1 MITTIL
7 DHSHHFKSSRD
18 QGNRGTCLAFAVSD
32 INAHHHDVSEE
43 FSVDYLCHHAAK
55 NTPGWAGEGFELD
68 VMFSVVLH
76 EGQPLEHL
84 YPYTQDNPLAPLVAP
99 PTDLRPLFKV
109 NVKNDIYGFD
119 EIITLIDN
127 GITVGIAIAVTP
139 SLYRPVNGVVNHDVN
154 ALVDTY
160 HAMIATGYGENYS
173 SAERYL
179 KVRNSWGSSW
189 GLEGYAWLPQSFLD
203 LHLIGT
209 FRI

>member
-1 MITTIL
+1 M
-7 DHSHHFKSSRD
+7 
-18 QGNRGTCLAFAVSD
+18 
-32 INAHHHDVSEE
+32 
-43 FSVDYLCHHAAK
+43 
-55 NTPGWAGEGFELD
+55 
-68 VMFSVVLH
+68 
-76 EGQPLEHL
+76 
-84 YPYTQDNPLAPLVAP
+84 
-99 PTDLRPLFKV
+99 
-109 NVKNDIYGFD
+109 
-119 EIITLIDN
+119 IDN

-179 KVRNSWGSSW
+179 KVRNSWGSGW